1 MKVTRITGGPLPTNC
16 YLLTDDVTGKTAIID
31 PGFISAEL
39 TSAILTANADVENVK
54 LILLTHGHFD
64 HIMGVAE
71 IKKLTHAKVCI
82 YSDDMMFTTDNSLN
96 LSTMMIPAPMQ
107 TFTADVALNDGDVI
121 ELGSLSIR
129 VIYTPGH
136 TVGSCCYLVEDAL
149 FTGDTLMKCSCGRT
163 DFPTGSYP
171 QMLDSL
177 ARLKNLE
184 GDYHVYP
191 GHDCETTLGYER
203 KNNPFMESN
212 AYDSNY

>member
-1 MKVTRITGGPLPTNC
+1 MKITRIPGGPLPTNC
-16 YLLTDDVTGKTAIID
+16 YLLTDDVAGDTAVID
-31 PGFISAEL
+31 PGFESAEL
-39 TSAILTANADVENVK
+39 TNAVLAAGAEHVK

-64 HIMGVAE
+64 HIMGVAG
-71 IKKLTHAKVCI
+71 IQRLTHAKICI
-82 YSDDMMFTTDNSLN
+82 YSDDMLFTTDNSLN
-96 LSTMMIPAPMQ
+96 LSSMMTSSRMEP
-107 TFTADVALNDGDVI
+107 FTADIALNDGDVI

-136 TVGSCCYLVEDAL
+136 TIGSCCYLVENAL

-177 ARLKNLE
+177 EKLKNLE

-191 GHDCETTLGYER
+191 GHESETTLEYER
-203 KNNPFMESN
+203 KNNPFMGSS
-212 AYDSNY
+212 AYDFNY

>member
-16 YLLTDDVTGKTAIID
+16 YLLTDDVTGDTAVID

-39 TSAILTANADVENVK
+39 TNAVLAVGVGHIK

-71 IKKLTHAKVCI
+71 LKKLTEAKVCI
-82 YSDDMMFTTDNSLN
+82 YSEDMLFTSDNSLN
-96 LSTMMIPAPMQ
+96 LSNMMTSSQMEP
-107 TFTADVALNDGDVI
+107 FTADVSLNDGDVI
-121 ELGSLSIR
+121 ELGSLGIH
-129 VIYTPGH
+129 VMYTPGH
-136 TVGSCCYLVEDAL
+136 TIGSCCYRVENAL

-177 ARLKNLE
+177 GKLKNLE
-184 GDYHVYP
+184 GDYHIYP
-191 GHDCETTLGYER
+191 GHEGESTLEYER
-203 KNNPFMESN
+203 KNNPHMGSR
-212 AYDSNY
+212 AYDFNY